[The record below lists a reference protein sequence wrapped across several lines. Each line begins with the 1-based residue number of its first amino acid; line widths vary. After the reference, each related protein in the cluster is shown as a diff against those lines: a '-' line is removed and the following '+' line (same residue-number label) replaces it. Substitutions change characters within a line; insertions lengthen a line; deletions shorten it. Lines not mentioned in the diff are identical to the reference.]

1 MMAYLGNFK
10 NFKMTVKDIQAPPLE
25 KLNHKTMGTLFCY
38 LLVCVT
44 CLLLRY
50 PSWSW
55 KGMFVHYKGK
65 DKNISIIDSTEINS
79 N

>member
-1 MMAYLGNFK
+1 MCQDRKMMAHLGNFK

-38 LLVCVT
+38 LLVSVT

-50 PSWSW
+50 HHDNEGECLCTTRARTRTLVS
-55 KGMFVHYKGK
+55 
-65 DKNISIIDSTEINS
+65 
-79 N
+79 